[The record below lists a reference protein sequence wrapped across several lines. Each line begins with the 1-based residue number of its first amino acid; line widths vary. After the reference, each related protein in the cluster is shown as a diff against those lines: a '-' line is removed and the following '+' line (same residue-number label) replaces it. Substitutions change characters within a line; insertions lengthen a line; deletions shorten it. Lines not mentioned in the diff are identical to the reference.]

1 MSWSETGAASRP
13 TDFVPSWSAIVGLV
27 GAALGWGR
35 TDQRLVRFANDYALA
50 VAVENPGER
59 IQDYHTIQSPE
70 KSQAEAMRAQTRA
83 DELSVA
89 SVHTTITRRE
99 YVSGA
104 AYTVL
109 LLADSDSPIASAT
122 EIAAGLGRPVFP
134 LYAGRRSC
142 ALGRVAAEVV
152 AGNLDDLLPG
162 ATHWDHRLAS
172 GRSPSLIRERRDQRV
187 GPFAFTIRHE
197 CVA

>member
-1 MSWSETGAASRP
+1 
-13 TDFVPSWSAIVGLV
+13 VV
-27 GAALGWGR
+27 
-35 TDQRLVRFANDYALA
+35 
-50 VAVENPGER
+50 VENPGER

-109 LLADSDSPIASAT
+109 LLADTDSPVVSAT
-122 EIAAGLGRPVFP
+122 EIVEALRRPVFS

-142 ALGRVAAEVV
+142 ALGRLAAEEV
-152 AGNLDDLLPG
+152 AGDLDALLPN
-162 ATHWDHRLAS
+162 ATHWDHRMS
-172 GRSPSLIRERRDQRV
+172 TGRTPSLIRERRDQRA
-187 GPFAFTIRHE
+187 GPFAYAIRHE